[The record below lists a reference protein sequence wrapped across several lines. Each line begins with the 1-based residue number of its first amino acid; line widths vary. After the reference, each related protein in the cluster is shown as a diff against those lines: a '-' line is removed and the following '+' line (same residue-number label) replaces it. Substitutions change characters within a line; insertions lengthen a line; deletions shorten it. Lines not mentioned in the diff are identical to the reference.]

1 MYKLIFQS
9 LFVKQQSNEKIL
21 EKRFET
27 KLRDNKK
34 SVRFSKEI
42 LFFGVFMVSKFH
54 QLETELNFEIKTS

>member
-1 MYKLIFQS
+1 MRRYLK
-9 LFVKQQSNEKIL
+9 
-21 EKRFET
+21 KRFET